1 MLGLGAIMTGAKA
14 FVGGIKGAQDG
25 GGLKGFVTGAKDQL
39 LGNNVNEDLASQV
52 EANTEKLNAMQSG
65 ESTAVNATFKDGKR
79 IGSAVNPI
87 PATNPTT
94 PAEVTATGQTPA
106 FGSPNFAEPG
116 ASVMNAVSDPNQ
128 PTPPLPF
135 YGNKQQT
142 T

>member
-1 MLGLGAIMTGAKA
+1 MTGTKA
-14 FVGGIKGAQDG
+14 LMGGIKGAQDG
-25 GGLKGFVTGAKDQL
+25 GGFKGFVTGAKDQL
-39 LGNNVNEDLASQV
+39 LGNNVDEDLASQV
-52 EANTEKLNAMQSG
+52 EANTEKLNSMESG
-65 ESTAVNATFKDGKR
+65 GTTGQQKVLGS
-79 IGSAVNPI
+79 SAVNPI

-94 PAEVTATGQTPA
+94 PADVTATGQTPA

>member
-1 MLGLGAIMTGAKA
+1 MLGLGTIMTGTKA
-14 FVGGIKGAQDG
+14 LMGGIKGAQDG
-25 GGLKGFVTGAKDQL
+25 GGFKGFVTGAKDQL
-39 LGNNVNEDLASQV
+39 LGNNVDEDLASQV
-52 EANTEKLNAMQSG
+52 EANTEKLNSMESG
-65 ESTAVNATFKDGKR
+65 GTTGQQKVLGS
-79 IGSAVNPI
+79 SAVNPI

-94 PAEVTATGQTPA
+94 PADVTATGQTPA

>member
-1 MLGLGAIMTGAKA
+1 MTGAKA
-14 FVGGIKGAQDG
+14 LVGGIKGAQDG
-25 GGLKGFVTGAKDQL
+25 GGFKGFVTGAKDQL
-39 LGNNVNEDLASQV
+39 LGNNVDEDLASQV
-52 EANTEKLNAMQSG
+52 EANTEKLNSMESG
-65 ESTAVNATFKDGKR
+65 GTTGQQKVLGS
-79 IGSAVNPI
+79 SAVNPI

-94 PAEVTATGQTPA
+94 PADVTATGQTPA

>member
-1 MLGLGAIMTGAKA
+1 MTGTKA
-14 FVGGIKGAQDG
+14 LIGGIKGAQDG
-25 GGLKGFVTGAKDQL
+25 GGFKCFVSGA
-39 LGNNVNEDLASQV
+39 LGSNVNENLTSQV
-52 EANTEKLNAMQSG
+52 EANTKKLNSMESG
-65 ESTAVNATFKDGKR
+65 GTTGQQKVLGS
-79 IGSAVNPI
+79 SAVNPI

>member
-1 MLGLGAIMTGAKA
+1 MLGLGAMMTGAKA
-14 FVGGIKGAQDG
+14 LVGGIKGAQDG
-25 GGLKGFVTGAKDQL
+25 GGFKGFVTGAKDQL
-39 LGNNVNEDLASQV
+39 LGNNVDEDLASQV
-52 EANTEKLNAMQSG
+52 EANTEKLNSMESG
-65 ESTAVNATFKDGKR
+65 GTTGQQKVLGS
-79 IGSAVNPI
+79 SAVNPI

-94 PAEVTATGQTPA
+94 PADVTATGQTPA